1 MNDNDNITNIFRG
14 TVARKVF
21 RVVNR
26 YSQYNIYFDKPYI
39 QGYKEFIKHDIFYKC
54 ETEKPP
60 FEVGEKVYIN
70 DLDLTV
76 TIEEAIRSTNGEYVY
91 NTDYYFDFIEDEIT
105 ERTRI
110 EAEKILEE
118 ELVKY
123 NEHLSGELKKNKKW
137 YQFWK

>member
-21 RVVNR
+21 RVIDR
-26 YSQYNIYFDKPYI
+26 YSPHNIYFDKPYI

-54 ETEKPP
+54 ETERPP
-60 FEVGEKVYIN
+60 FETGKKVYIN

-76 TIEEAIRSTNGEYVY
+76 TIEEVIRSTNGEYVY
-91 NTDYYFDFIEDEIT
+91 NTDHYIDIIEDDKSGRIET
-105 ERTRI
+105 ER
-110 EAEKILEE
+110 ILEE

-123 NEHLSGELKKNKKW
+123 NECLSEKLKQNKKW

>member
-1 MNDNDNITNIFRG
+1 MNDNDKIASIFRG
-14 TVARKVF
+14 TVSRKVF
-21 RVVNR
+21 RIVNR
-26 YSQYNIYFDKPYI
+26 YSQYNIYHDKPYI

-54 ETEKPP
+54 ETERPP
-60 FEVGEKVYIN
+60 FETGEKVYIN

-110 EAEKILEE
+110 KAEKILEE

-123 NEHLSGELKKNKKW
+123 NEHLSGKIKQNKKW
-137 YQFWK
+137 YMFWK

>member
-1 MNDNDNITNIFRG
+1 MNDNDNITSIFRG

-21 RVVNR
+21 RVIDR
-26 YSQYNIYFDKPYI
+26 YSPHNIYFDKPYI

-54 ETEKPP
+54 EIERPP
-60 FEVGEKVYIN
+60 FEAGEKVYIN

-76 TIEEAIRSTNGEYVY
+76 TIEEVIRSTNGEYVY
-91 NTDYYFDFIEDEIT
+91 NTDHYIDIIEDDKSGRIET
-105 ERTRI
+105 ER
-110 EAEKILEE
+110 ILEE

-123 NEHLSGELKKNKKW
+123 NECLSEKLKQNKKW

>member
-1 MNDNDNITNIFRG
+1 MNDNDNITSIFRG

-21 RVVNR
+21 RVIDR
-26 YSQYNIYFDKPYI
+26 YSPHNIYFDKPYI

-54 ETEKPP
+54 ETERPP
-60 FEVGEKVYIN
+60 FETGKKVYIN

-91 NTDYYFDFIEDEIT
+91 NTDHYIDIIEDDKSGRIET
-105 ERTRI
+105 ER
-110 EAEKILEE
+110 ILEE

-123 NEHLSGELKKNKKW
+123 NECLSEKLKQNKKW

>member
-1 MNDNDNITNIFRG
+1 MENNIVSIFRG
-14 TVARKVF
+14 ILARKVF

-26 YSQYNIYFDKPYI
+26 YSQYNIYHNKPYI
-39 QGYKEFIKHDIFYKC
+39 QEYKKFIKHDIFYKC

-70 DLDLTV
+70 DLDFTITV
-76 TIEEAIRSTNGEYVY
+76 EERIRSTNGEYVY
-91 NTDYYFDFIEDEIT
+91 NTNYYYIIEDEKT
-105 ERTRI
+105 KESKI

-123 NEHLSGELKKNKKW
+123 NECLSQQLKQNKKW

>member
-1 MNDNDNITNIFRG
+1 MNDNDNITSIFRG

-21 RVVNR
+21 RVIDR
-26 YSQYNIYFDKPYI
+26 YSPHNIYFDKPYI

-54 ETEKPP
+54 ETERPP
-60 FEVGEKVYIN
+60 FETGKKVYIN

-76 TIEEAIRSTNGEYVY
+76 TIEEVIRSTNGEYVY
-91 NTDYYFDFIEDEIT
+91 NTDHYIDIIEDDKSGRIET
-105 ERTRI
+105 ER
-110 EAEKILEE
+110 ILEE

-123 NEHLSGELKKNKKW
+123 NECLSEKLKQNKKW

>member
-1 MNDNDNITNIFRG
+1 MNDNDKIASIFRG
-14 TVARKVF
+14 TVSRKVF
-21 RVVNR
+21 RIVNR
-26 YSQYNIYFDKPYI
+26 YSQYNIYHDKPYI
-39 QGYKEFIKHDIFYKC
+39 QGYKEFIKYDIFYKC
-54 ETEKPP
+54 ETESPP
-60 FEVGEKVYIN
+60 FETGEKVYIN

>member
-1 MNDNDNITNIFRG
+1 MNDNDNITSIFRG

-26 YSQYNIYFDKPYI
+26 YSQYNIYHDKPYI

-54 ETEKPP
+54 EIERPP
-60 FEVGEKVYIN
+60 FEAGEKVYIN

-76 TIEEAIRSTNGEYVY
+76 TIKEAIRSTNGEYVY

-110 EAEKILEE
+110 KAEKILEE

-123 NEHLSGELKKNKKW
+123 NECLSQQLKRNKKW

>member
-1 MNDNDNITNIFRG
+1 MNDNDKVTSIFRG
-14 TVARKVF
+14 MVARKIFIVI
-21 RVVNR
+21 NR
-26 YSQYNIYFDKPYI
+26 YSQYNIYHDKPYI

-54 ETEKPP
+54 ETERPP

-76 TIEEAIRSTNGEYVY
+76 TIEEVIRSTNGEYVY
-91 NTDYYFDFIEDEIT
+91 NTNYYFDIIEDEIT
-105 ERTRI
+105 KSDRI
-110 EAEKILEE
+110 ETERILEE

-123 NEHLSGELKKNKKW
+123 NECLSEKLKQNKKW